1 MPAIEEA
8 MVFSEGELTVVEFEG
23 LNHLFQ
29 PATTGAISEYGQ
41 IEITF
46 DPEALEVI
54 GDWVQEVT
62 DAD

>member
-1 MPAIEEA
+1 MIEF
-8 MVFSEGELTVVEFEG
+8 VG

-29 PATTGAISEYGQ
+29 PATTGAVSEYGQ

-46 DPEALEVI
+46 DPTALEVI